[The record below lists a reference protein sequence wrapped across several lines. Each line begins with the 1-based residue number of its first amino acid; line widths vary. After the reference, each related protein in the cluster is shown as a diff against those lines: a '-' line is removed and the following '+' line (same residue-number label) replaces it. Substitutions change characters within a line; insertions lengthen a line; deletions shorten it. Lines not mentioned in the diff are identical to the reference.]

1 MVPFWEPLGL
11 HFGALGRPSCPKIGL
26 GRPFFRKHAIFQIL
40 HATRGRVHSVT
51 SRGHRKRP
59 KIAPRRSQDGL
70 DEVLFRC
77 SILSS
82 ILVRFWS
89 DFGSLLGPQMGHF
102 GGRFLAFFRTSPQWR
117 PKSAPRGAKRLQKG
131 APGGPKRR
139 PRGLKSAQKGA
150 QEAPRGPKRPQEE
163 PKGKRKREE
172 IGPKRLSE
180 HHLLKN
186 VHFHEAC
193 AKPMK
198 FDNFKVK
205 GNERTRAE

>member
-1 MVPFWEPLGL
+1 MGASWAPFWSPW
-11 HFGALGRPSCPKIGL
+11 APKL
-26 GRPFFRKHAIFQIL
+26 AQNRSRKAFFQKNVIFQIL
-40 HATRGRVHSVT
+40 SATRGRVHSVT

-59 KIAPRRSQDGL
+59 KIGPRRSQDGL
-70 DEVLFRC
+70 EEVLFRC

-150 QEAPRGPKRPQEE
+150 QEAPKRPQEAKRASK
-163 PKGKRKREE
+163 PKKKQKEAKESTRSRKKQSKQNSDGKEVEKSHKKR
-172 IGPKRLSE
+172 
-180 HHLLKN
+180 
-186 VHFHEAC
+186 
-193 AKPMK
+193 
-198 FDNFKVK
+198 
-205 GNERTRAE
+205 